1 VAAATNMSKILSGD
15 PLTPPGKKAAA
26 VATSSSSSS
35 WSSSAAA
42 ASSAAPVPVAA
53 KTLVKPAVSSPLKDK
68 ENVK

>member
-1 VAAATNMSKILSGD
+1 MAAATNMSKILSGD

-26 VATSSSSSS
+26 VATSSSSS

>member
-26 VATSSSSSS
+26 VATSSSSS